1 MHKNEYKILDKIPVL
16 RFLRREYII
25 NTSDEFWEK
34 IPKILKKS
42 IKNNKIGQMNS
53 REKRKT
59 SDESRRLKE
68 KWKKQLLRRIR

>member
-68 KWKKQLLRRIR
+68 KWKKQLLRRIQ

>member
-1 MHKNEYKILDKIPVL
+1 MYKKVDNNLDKIPVL